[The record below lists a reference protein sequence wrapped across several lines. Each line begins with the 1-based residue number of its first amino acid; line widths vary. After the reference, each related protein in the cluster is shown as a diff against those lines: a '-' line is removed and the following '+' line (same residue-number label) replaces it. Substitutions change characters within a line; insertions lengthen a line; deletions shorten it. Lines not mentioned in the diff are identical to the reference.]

1 MLQQQLTNTLA
12 NIKLRQN
19 IGAIEHAAE
28 IKEKYTHLKDRD
40 RLIEDLCARTNE
52 FEETNRRLAK
62 KFPEAA

>member
-28 IKEKYTHLKDRD
+28 IKRPTAASPKNSQK
-40 RLIEDLCARTNE
+40 RLDGAESPLL
-52 FEETNRRLAK
+52 ETNTSAHNPK
-62 KFPEAA
+62 KYHLF